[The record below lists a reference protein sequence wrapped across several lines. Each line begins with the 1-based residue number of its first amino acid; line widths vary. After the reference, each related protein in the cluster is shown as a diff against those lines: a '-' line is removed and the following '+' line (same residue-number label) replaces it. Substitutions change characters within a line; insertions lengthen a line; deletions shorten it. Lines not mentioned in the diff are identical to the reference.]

1 MNNIE
6 FKYLNI
12 TEDDADFGLW
22 VSTVGFQSIDP
33 GMTYP
38 IKSHPT
44 GYYFNPEKGRTLNE
58 FQFIFISKGEGVFS
72 AQHYDNM
79 KVTKGN
85 LLMIFPGQWHS
96 YHPAVE
102 KGWDEFYIGFGGPTI
117 AELIAKTPLVQE
129 NQILDIGLNEELE
142 SLFIRAIEE
151 AQKYKMATQQYLVGI
166 AMHIIGLVLSANF
179 NKGTVDELE
188 EKIQSAISIMS
199 RNVSNAID
207 ILQIASN
214 LNMSYSYFR
223 KEFKKRTGTSPNQ
236 YFQDLKMKSAKQLL
250 FSTNLSV
257 KEICFQLGYSSKPVQ
272 EDRRQDACRVPGVH
286 PVQGRAGTVK
296 KEGVRSMPSPSFV
309 LWCFF
314 CFIWFLLFR
323 PRRYPCLSRSC
334 TEDTSFW

>member
-151 AQKYKMATQQYLVGI
+151 A
-166 AMHIIGLVLSANF
+166 
-179 NKGTVDELE
+179 
-188 EKIQSAISIMS
+188 
-199 RNVSNAID
+199 
-207 ILQIASN
+207 
-214 LNMSYSYFR
+214 
-223 KEFKKRTGTSPNQ
+223 
-236 YFQDLKMKSAKQLL
+236 
-250 FSTNLSV
+250 
-257 KEICFQLGYSSKPVQ
+257 
-272 EDRRQDACRVPGVH
+272 
-286 PVQGRAGTVK
+286 
-296 KEGVRSMPSPSFV
+296 
-309 LWCFF
+309 
-314 CFIWFLLFR
+314 
-323 PRRYPCLSRSC
+323 
-334 TEDTSFW
+334 

>member
-12 TEDDADFGLW
+12 TEDDAEFGLW
-22 VSTVGFQSIDP
+22 VSTVGFQSIDS
-33 GMTYP
+33 GMSYP
-38 IKSHPT
+38 LKSHPS

-72 AQHYDNM
+72 AKHYDNM
-79 KVTKGN
+79 KVSKGN

-151 AQKYKMATQQYLVGI
+151 SQKFKMATQQYLVGI

-207 ILQIASN
+207 ILKIASN

-257 KEICFQLGYSSKPVQ
+257 KEICFHLGYSSPEYFTNQFKKIVGKTPVEYREFTQ
-272 EDRRQDACRVPGVH
+272 C
-286 PVQGRAGTVK
+286 
-296 KEGVRSMPSPSFV
+296 KEEP
-309 LWCFF
+309 
-314 CFIWFLLFR
+314 
-323 PRRYPCLSRSC
+323 
-334 TEDTSFW
+334 EQ